1 MVVALKVTVCA
12 FVTSVAM
19 LPLIWLR
26 IAIMGKTEKTQFRYM
41 DGREAVSSHPVLS
54 LMMVVCMLA
63 FVVSVISFVI
73 ACFAWAVGA

>member
-1 MVVALKVTVCA
+1 MVVALKVAVCA

-19 LPLIWLR
+19 LPLIWIR
-26 IAIMGKTEKTQFRYM
+26 IAIMGRAERNQFRYM

-54 LMMVVCMLA
+54 LMMVVCILA
-63 FVVSVISFVI
+63 FVASIISVVI